1 MSVSGHQPPPF
12 FNRGPAPV
20 VRLVFFAAL
29 SLAMMVVDARLGY
42 LEWLRQVVSVAV
54 YPVQQAAYSPVS
66 LAREAGGYVSSAK
79 RLQDENAKLQQKQL
93 EMANAL
99 LRQEQLDR
107 ENQQLRAL
115 LDMKQ
120 RQEVP
125 GVAAEI
131 LYNVRDPFSHKI
143 IINKGA
149 SKNIKAGQ
157 AVVDDSGVIGQVTRA
172 YPLLAEV
179 TLITHK
185 EQAVPVQIA
194 RNGLRSVVFGS
205 GDGLLE
211 LRFLAGNADVQEG
224 DLLETSGL
232 DGIYVPGLP
241 VAKVAR
247 IQRDASRSFARI
259 ICEPVGGVERHG
271 MVLVLGTPDQIPPPP
286 LEDEPKAKPGKKKGK
301 KQG

>member
-12 FNRGPAPV
+12 FNRGPAPT
-20 VRLVFFAAL
+20 VRLVFFVAL

-42 LEWLRQVVSVAV
+42 LDWLRQAVSALS
-54 YPVQQAAYSPVS
+54 YPLQQAAYVPVS
-66 LAREAGGYVSSAK
+66 LYREAGDYFVTSRAMQEETLRVK
-79 RLQDENAKLQQKQL
+79 KKQL
-93 EMANAL
+93 EVANAL

-120 RQEVP
+120 RQTVP
-125 GVAAEI
+125 GVVAEI
-131 LYNVRDPFSHKI
+131 LYNVRDPFSRKI
-143 IINKGA
+143 IISKG
-149 SKNIKAGQ
+149 SGQNVKAGQ
-157 AVVDDSGVIGQVTRA
+157 AVVDDSGVIGQVTRVF
-172 YPLLAEV
+172 PLQAEV

-205 GDGLLE
+205 GDGQLE

-241 VAKVAR
+241 VARVSR
-247 IQRDASRSFARI
+247 IQKDAAYSFARI
-259 ICEPVGGVERHG
+259 LCEPVAGVERHG
-271 MVLVLGTPDQIPPPP
+271 MVLVLGTPDMLPPPP
-286 LEDEPKAKPGKKKGK
+286 VEDEPKAKQKGKKGK
-301 KQG
+301 K